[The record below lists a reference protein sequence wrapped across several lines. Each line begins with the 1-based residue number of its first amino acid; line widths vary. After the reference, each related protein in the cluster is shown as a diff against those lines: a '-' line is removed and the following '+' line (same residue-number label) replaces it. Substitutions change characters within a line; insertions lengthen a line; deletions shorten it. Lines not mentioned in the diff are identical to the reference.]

1 MSDLKGSKQ
10 FSSVVVPYQ
19 PRKRQMIVVAVSV
32 LVVIVGGLSFL
43 AGWRAVEVNYLE
55 LREERDGLALDL
67 AEVRDELKGATQ
79 SFQNVRLGSEVDRK
93 AVDDIRATVREQKQT
108 IAALNEEIGFYR
120 GLMAPTEREKGLSI
134 RGWELYPGSKPD
146 AYQYKLVLQQLAL
159 KHTVLKGSVSVRVIG
174 VQDGVEKSY
183 PLEQL
188 ASGQEA
194 SVLKLRFKY
203 FQNIEG
209 ELQVPAGFEPQRI
222 DVVAKATSPKVA
234 KVEKH
239 YGWVVQGG

>member
-19 PRKRQMIVVAVSV
+19 PRRRQMLVVGVAALVLIVGVVA
-32 LVVIVGGLSFL
+32 FF
-43 AGWRAVEVNYLE
+43 AGWRSVEVNYLA
-55 LREERDGLALDL
+55 LLGERDGLVLDL
-67 AEVRDELKGATQ
+67 AEVRDELNGATQ
-79 SFQNVRLGSEVDRK
+79 QFQNIRLGSEVDRK
-93 AVDDIRATVREQKQT
+93 AVEDIRAAVREQKQE
-108 IAALNEEIGFYR
+108 IAALKEEIGFYR
-120 GLMAPTEREKGLSI
+120 GLMAPTDREKGLSI

-159 KHTVLKGSVSVRVIG
+159 KHTVLKGSVSVRVVG
-174 VQDGVEKSY
+174 VQDGLEKSY

-188 ASGQEA
+188 AIGQEA

-209 ELQVPAGFEPQRI
+209 ELRVPAGFEPQRI